1 MYRNRPNL
9 SIGFH
14 GCDLA
19 VMQELVSNPDKVKKS
34 QEKFDWLGNGFYVW
48 ENNQARALKWAVD
61 KKQRGGQLK
70 NPAVVGVV
78 YQLDYCLDLTDSES
92 IELLPAYYK
101 LMKDDLSIM
110 GKNIP
115 ENRNVNGDK
124 HHDLVIRE
132 LDCAVIEYM
141 HQKIDEEIKSDLETK
156 GYSEYRHFDTV
167 RGIFTEGGP
176 IFDGAGI
183 QSKNHIQVCIRNL
196 NCIKGFFMP
205 RKESKFP

>member
-34 QEKFDWLGNGFYVW
+34 QEKFDWLVNGFYVW

-92 IELLPAYYK
+92 IELLPTYYK

-141 HQKIDEEIKSDLETK
+141 HQKID
-156 GYSEYRHFDTV
+156 
-167 RGIFTEGGP
+167 
-176 IFDGAGI
+176 
-183 QSKNHIQVCIRNL
+183 
-196 NCIKGFFMP
+196 
-205 RKESKFP
+205 